1 MKKVKGLSTKQTKH
15 LIDTEDSKG
24 ITREKGVGQVEE
36 GKGGISGGRDLTW
49 RTHSKHTDD
58 VQ

>member
-1 MKKVKGLSTKQTKH
+1 MKKVKGLSTKQTKR

-36 GKGGISGGRDLTW
+36 GKGGISGNRKYTV
-49 RTHSKHTDD
+49 KIM
-58 VQ
+58 